1 LTTTKSEDRT
11 TNRLVYVAGPV
22 NGTAF
27 DESRARNHAIVA
39 KLAEYGLVGVDP
51 LDFENVDALS
61 GHAGELDETAKHLGL
76 TSDEQIVYGC
86 LDKLSTCSSMLLCV
100 PDKTYTVGTY
110 CELADAWRMKR
121 KVVAV
126 LGPDVK
132 SAWLNV
138 LTERASNLDD
148 ACARIRAHVDAAE
161 RARETA

>member
-1 LTTTKSEDRT
+1 M
-11 TNRLVYVAGPV
+11 
-22 NGTAF
+22 
-27 DESRARNHAIVA
+27 A

-51 LDFENVDALS
+51 LDFENVDVLS
-61 GHAGELDETAKHLGL
+61 GHAGDLDETAKQLGL
-76 TSDEQIVYGC
+76 TSDEIIVKGC
-86 LDKLSTCSSMLLCV
+86 LAKLRTCSTLLLVV

-110 CELADAWRMKR
+110 CELMDAHMLGR
-121 KVVAV
+121 KIVAV

-138 LTERASNLDD
+138 LTERASDLDD